1 VPNVVEALKLD
12 VVRGPQSQDRPKR
25 TNIGRVKE
33 RLCGNLFLGQV
44 PDPTLVELPFVNAVI
59 SSIWA
64 THVISITNITPH
76 P

>member
-1 VPNVVEALKLD
+1 
-12 VVRGPQSQDRPKR
+12 
-25 TNIGRVKE
+25 
-33 RLCGNLFLGQV
+33 LCGNLFLGQV